1 MARPPSLDSIQ
12 VRLKLQASGPAGA
25 LEMARAFGVDIQTVR
40 RAVATLG
47 NDVEQL
53 GKTRNTRYAAR
64 RSIYGQSTPLPV
76 ARFGVNGIAHPW
88 ASLTALHGGWSLGW
102 TSQAM
107 RPDWADQMHDHAGFC
122 EGLPFFVADL
132 RPQGF
137 LGRAIAQRLPEAFG
151 LPPDPRNW
159 NDEHTVFF
167 LREYGDDLP
176 GNLVFGANA
185 TARAL
190 NAAPENPVTADTR
203 AARYPAMAEAANAGE
218 ATGSSIEGEQPKFT
232 AWLQNAASQT
242 MQAVLVKFTDR
253 LGTPSGRRWADLLVA
268 EAIALEVLTS
278 VSRSDAEAVLPAV
291 FDFDDRRFYELARF
305 DRVGA
310 HGRRGVVSLRA
321 LHDAGFTGRDTND
334 WVVAATG
341 LRERGWISE
350 SDLRAVRLRALFG
363 RLIGNTDMHF
373 GNLSFFLDL
382 GLPLALTPTYDMLPM
397 LWAPR
402 LGDATP
408 APAFS
413 PSAPM
418 PQELELWPEVAPL
431 AERFWATVEAD
442 ARVSDGFRPH
452 AANAL
457 QALRVLR
464 QRFG

>member
-310 HGRRGVVSLRA
+310 HGRRGVL
-321 LHDAGFTGRDTND
+321 
-334 WVVAATG
+334 
-341 LRERGWISE
+341 
-350 SDLRAVRLRALFG
+350 RLR
-363 RLIGNTDMHF
+363 
-373 GNLSFFLDL
+373 
-382 GLPLALTPTYDMLPM
+382 
-397 LWAPR
+397 
-402 LGDATP
+402 
-408 APAFS
+408 
-413 PSAPM
+413 
-418 PQELELWPEVAPL
+418 
-431 AERFWATVEAD
+431 
-442 ARVSDGFRPH
+442 
-452 AANAL
+452 
-457 QALRVLR
+457 LRHR
-464 QRFG
+464 HP